1 VKLIAYLQSLFSTFF
16 HRSLSDR
23 ELDEELLSHISRHAD
38 DLERS
43 GLPRHD
49 AERRA
54 RIAFGSPQKAKEN
67 VREQRPA
74 FFLET
79 IASDIRFAL
88 RMLRKSPAFT
98 FVAILTLALGIGAN
112 TAIFSVLQ
120 AVILRPLPYPRSDRL
135 VLLGESSD
143 QIPDMSIAMANFND
157 WRAQNNVFESM
168 VAYQGL
174 DVLWTGQNQPDRLRM
189 RRITSGFTPTLRVQP
204 ILGRTL
210 SPDDDKVGAPRVV
223 LLSEAL
229 WQNRFGRNPNVLGQQ
244 MILDGEPYSIIGVF
258 PARLHAGLR
267 RFDVFTSLW
276 RLEDQ
281 LGGEKKRGDHP
292 GIYAYARLRDGV
304 TLQQARLEMKDI
316 AARIDELHPESNG
329 KDSVTVQPLLGA
341 IVGDVRPSIL
351 VLVAAVALV
360 LLIACA
366 NIANLQLARATE
378 RYRELA
384 VRAALGASPSRL
396 IRQML
401 TESVL
406 ISLFGGISGLLLA
419 YWITALLSH
428 SAIESVPRLDEVS
441 IDGWVLGFSLVL
453 SLLTGVFFGIFP
465 ALQASRTDVQ
475 KALKEGSRTSSSSS
489 SRHRTRDA
497 LVALEV
503 GISLILLVGAGLLA
517 KSLYEVTRADSG
529 FDPANV
535 LTARFSLPDVD
546 YHDDA
551 SRRNFV
557 LSLTQKLQA
566 IPGVEAAG
574 MRNPLLGNWQSSYVI
589 ARKPLPPPGQ
599 YPSTDMSR
607 VTPDAMQAM
616 GMRLLQGRYFNV
628 YDNQNSPLVCI
639 IDDTFVKQNFAEEDP
654 LGKRISVED
663 PPEPGK
669 ERTWLTIVGVVAH
682 VKNYGVDQ
690 PSRVET
696 YVPEAQNPSGGGSL
710 VVRTAGDPNA
720 YADTVRDAVRSIA
733 PNVPLYE
740 VRPLSSLVEENTAPR
755 RFAVLL
761 ISSFA
766 ILALALSA
774 VGIYGVLGYLVAQ
787 RTHEV
792 GVRMALG
799 AQPRDVLGLVVG
811 HGARLAFVGALIG
824 LAASLALTRLMSSL
838 LFRVSATDPLTYT
851 AGALLL
857 MIVALAACY
866 TPARRASRVD
876 PAVALRS
883 E

>member
-1 VKLIAYLQSLFSTFF
+1 VKLIAYLQSLLSSFF
-16 HRSLSDR
+16 HRSQSDR
-23 ELDEELLSHISRHAD
+23 ELDEELLSHIARKAD
-38 DLERS
+38 DLERL
-43 GLPRHD
+43 GLARPE
-49 AERRA
+49 AERHA

-67 VREQRPA
+67 VREQRPG

-79 IASDIRFAL
+79 LASDIRFAF
-88 RMLRKSPAFT
+88 RMLRKSPVFT

-112 TAIFSVLQ
+112 TAIFSVMQ
-120 AVILRPLPYPRSDRL
+120 AVLLRPLPYPASDRL
-135 VLLGESSD
+135 VVLSESSEE
-143 QIPDMSIAMANFND
+143 IPDMSIAMANFND
-157 WRAQNNVFESM
+157 WRTQNHVFESM
-168 VAYQGL
+168 VAYQGN
-174 DVLWTGQNQPDRLRM
+174 DALWTGQNQPDRLRM
-189 RRITSGFTPTLRVQP
+189 RRITAGFSPTLRVPP

-210 SPDDDKVGAPRVV
+210 SADDDKVGAPRVV
-223 LLSEAL
+223 ILGEGL
-229 WQNRFGRNPNVLGQQ
+229 WETRFGRNPNVLGQQ

-258 PARLHAGLR
+258 PAHMHAALR
-267 RFDVFTSLW
+267 RIDVFASLW

-281 LGGEKKRGDHP
+281 LGGEKNRGDHP

-304 TLQQARLEMKDI
+304 TLQQAQSEMKNI
-316 AARIDELHPESNG
+316 ASRLDELHPEANG
-329 KDSVTVQPLLGA
+329 KDSVNVQPLLGA

-406 ISLFGGISGLLLA
+406 ISLFGGICGLLLA
-419 YWITALLSH
+419 FWITTLLAH
-428 SAIESVPRLDEVS
+428 SSITNVPRLDEVS
-441 IDGWVLGFSLVL
+441 IDRSVLAFTLGL
-453 SLLTGVFFGIFP
+453 SVLTGVFFGIFP

-475 KALKEGSRTSSSSS
+475 KALKEGSRTSSSGS

-503 GISLILLVGAGLLA
+503 GISLVLLVGAGLLA

-529 FDPANV
+529 YDPAHA
-535 LTARFSLPDVD
+535 LTGRFSLPDVD

-557 LSLTQKLQA
+557 LSVTEKLQA
-566 IPGVEAAG
+566 IPGVETAG
-574 MRNPLLGNWQSSYVI
+574 MRNPLLGNWQSGYVI
-589 ARKPLPPPGQ
+589 AGKPLPPAGQ

-607 VTPDAMQAM
+607 VTPHAMQAM
-616 GMRLLQGRYFNV
+616 GMRLLRGRYFND
-628 YDNQNSPLVCI
+628 YDNENSMPVCI
-639 IDDTFVKQNFAEEDP
+639 IDDTFVKQNFAEADP

-669 ERTWLTIVGVVAH
+669 ERTWVTVVGVVAH

-696 YVPEAQNPSGGGSL
+696 YVPEAQNASGGGSL
-710 VVRTAGDPNA
+710 VIRTSGDPNA
-720 YADTVRDAVRSIA
+720 YADAMRNAVHSIA
-733 PNVPLYE
+733 PNVPLFE
-740 VRPLSSLVEENTAPR
+740 VRPLSSVVEDNTAPR

-761 ISSFA
+761 ITSFA
-766 ILALALSA
+766 VLALALSA

-811 HGARLAFVGALIG
+811 HGARLALVGALLG
-824 LAASLALTRLMSSL
+824 LIASLVLTRLMSSL

-851 AGALLL
+851 LGALLL
-857 MIVALAACY
+857 TIVALAACY
-866 TPARRASRVD
+866 TPARRAARID
-876 PAVALRS
+876 PMVALRN

>member
-1 VKLIAYLQSLFSTFF
+1 MSLRTYLQSLLC
-16 HRSLSDR
+16 SLLHHHQSEH
-23 ELDEELLSHISRHAD
+23 ELDEEFLSHIARHAD
-38 DLERS
+38 DLQRS
-43 GLPRHD
+43 GLPRPE
-49 AERRA
+49 AERQA
-54 RIAFGSPQKAKEN
+54 RIAFGSSEKVKEG
-67 VREQRPA
+67 VREQRPG

-79 IASDIRFAL
+79 IAADTRFAL
-88 RMLRKSPAFT
+88 RMLRKNPAFT
-98 FVAILTLALGIGAN
+98 AVAILTLALGIGAN

-120 AVILRPLPYPRSDRL
+120 AVLLRPLPYPKSDRL
-135 VLLGESSD
+135 VVLSESSEE
-143 QIPDMSIAMANFND
+143 IPDMSIAMANFND
-157 WRAQNNVFESM
+157 WRAQNTVFENT
-168 VAYQGL
+168 VAYQGA
-174 DVLWTGQNQPDRLRM
+174 DALWTGQNQPDRLRM
-189 RRITSGFTPTLRVQP
+189 RRISAGFSPTLRVQP

-210 SPDDDKVGAPRVV
+210 SPEDDKVGAPRVV
-223 LLSEAL
+223 LLSEGL
-229 WQNRFGRNPNVLGQQ
+229 WESRFARDPNVLGQQ

-258 PARLHAGLR
+258 PAHMHASLR
-267 RFDVFTSLW
+267 RVDVFTSLW

-281 LGGEKKRGDHP
+281 LGGEKNRGNHP

-304 TLQQARLEMKDI
+304 TVQQAQSEMKSI
-316 AARIDELHPESNG
+316 ASRLDELHPQSNG
-329 KDSVTVQPLLGA
+329 KDSVTVKPLLGA

-401 TESVL
+401 TESILV
-406 ISLFGGISGLLLA
+406 SLFGGISGLLLA
-419 YWITALLSH
+419 FWITALLAH
-428 SAIESVPRLDEVS
+428 SAITSVPRLDEVS
-441 IDGWVLGFSLVL
+441 IDRWVLAFTLGL
-453 SLLTGVFFGIFP
+453 SVLTGVFFGIFP

-489 SRHRTRDA
+489 ARHRTRDV
-497 LVALEV
+497 LVAFEV
-503 GISLILLVGAGLLA
+503 CISLILLVGAGLLA

-529 FDPANV
+529 FDPAHV

-566 IPGVEAAG
+566 IPGVETAG
-574 MRNPLLGNWQSSYVI
+574 MRNPLLGNWQSSYVV
-589 ARKPLPPPGQ
+589 AGKPLPPPGQ

-607 VTPDAMQAM
+607 VTPHAMQAM
-616 GMRLLQGRYFNV
+616 GMRLLRGRYFND
-628 YDNQNSPLVCI
+628 YDNENSLRVCI
-639 IDDTFVKQNFAEEDP
+639 IDDTFVKQNFSEEDP
-654 LGKRISVED
+654 LGKRISTED

-669 ERTWLTIVGVVAH
+669 ERLWVTVVGVVSH

-710 VVRTAGDPNA
+710 LVRTSGDPNA
-720 YADTVRDAVRSIA
+720 YAGAVRNAVHSIA
-733 PNVPLYE
+733 PNVPLFE
-740 VRPLSSLVEENTAPR
+740 VRPLSSVVEENAAPR

-761 ISSFA
+761 ITSFA

-792 GVRMALG
+792 GVRLALG
-799 AQPRDVLGLVVG
+799 ARPRDVLGLVVG
-811 HGARLAFVGALIG
+811 HGARLALVGALIG
-824 LAASLALTRLMSSL
+824 LVASLALTRLMSSL

-851 AGALLL
+851 SGALLL

-866 TPARRASRVD
+866 TPARRAARVD